1 MPATT
6 TLKLGMNSEAIPS
19 DAQAE
24 IYRFPQDGGAA
35 RDAAVQETAERQA
48 LTQTTEVTEVHHGP
62 DGASDENADHF
73 ISRDGK
79 TFAGTH
85 LIVDVYG
92 GSRLDDIEHI
102 RQMMHDAVTAA
113 GATLLHTHLHHF
125 TPNGGVSGV
134 AVLAESHISIHTW
147 PERDYGALDVF
158 MCGDSAPEKAV
169 EVIRA
174 AFQPAHLAVGTHLR
188 GEEVE
193 EVEARQTA

>member
-6 TLKLGMNSEAIPS
+6 TLKLGMNSEEVPS

-24 IYRFPQDGGAA
+24 IYRFPHEGE
-35 RDAAVQETAERQA
+35 AAVEQTAQRQA
-48 LTQTTEVTEVHHGP
+48 AAHPAHVHGADTE
-62 DGASDENADHF
+62 SDENADHF
-73 ISRDGK
+73 ITRDGK

-85 LIVDVYG
+85 LIIDVYG

-169 EVIRA
+169 EVIRE
-174 AFQPAHLAVGTHLR
+174 AFQPSYLDVETHLR
-188 GEEVE
+188 GEEVN
-193 EVEARQTA
+193 EAPARHAG

>member
-6 TLKLGMNSEAIPS
+6 TLKLGMNSEEVPS

-24 IYRFPQDGGAA
+24 IYRFPHEGE
-35 RDAAVQETAERQA
+35 AAVEQTAQQQA
-48 LTQTTEVTEVHHGP
+48 AQQQTAAHPAPVHGA
-62 DGASDENADHF
+62 DTASDENADHF
-73 ISRDGK
+73 ITRDGK
-79 TFAGTH
+79 TYAGTH
-85 LIVDVYG
+85 LIIDVYG

-174 AFQPAHLAVGTHLR
+174 AFQPSYLDVDTHLR
-188 GEEVE
+188 GEEVD
-193 EVEARQTA
+193 EVPARSAG